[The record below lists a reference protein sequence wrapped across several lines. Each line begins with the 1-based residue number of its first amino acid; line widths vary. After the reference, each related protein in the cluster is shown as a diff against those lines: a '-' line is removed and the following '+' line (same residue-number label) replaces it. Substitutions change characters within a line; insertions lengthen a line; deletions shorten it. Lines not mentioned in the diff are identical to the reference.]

1 MNWYLWGAYGVT
13 FFVLFIEVILLI
25 KRTRETKA

>member
-1 MNWYLWGAYGVT
+1 MNWYLWGSYGVT
-13 FFVLFIEVILLI
+13 FALLFMEVIFLI